1 MINKAILV
9 GRLTADPEL
18 RTTQSGVSVCS
29 FTVAVDRRFSGN
41 GGERQADF
49 ISCVAWRQSAEF
61 IAKYFNKGKLIG
73 VEGSIQ
79 TRNYE
84 DRQGNKLTAV
94 EVIVD
99 NASFIGSKA
108 ESGGSSSGGF
118 GGYDAPP
125 PPVPSGAP
133 AVAYQSGRVEDLQEI
148 TSDVDLPF

>member
-18 RTTQSGVSVCS
+18 RSTQSGLSVVS
-29 FTVAVDRRFSGN
+29 FTVAIDRRYSN

-49 ISCVAWRQSAEF
+49 INCVAWRQTAEF
-61 IAKYFNKGKLIG
+61 ISKYFNKGKLIG

-84 DRQGNKLTAV
+84 DKQGNKRTAV
-94 EVIVD
+94 EVVVD

-108 ESGGSSSGGF
+108 ENGGGSPSYTNF
-118 GGYDAPP
+118 DAPASQP
-125 PPVPSGAP
+125 TAQPVS
-133 AVAYQSGRVEDLQEI
+133 YQSGSVDDFQEI
-148 TSDVDLPF
+148 TSDEDLPF